1 MIPSP
6 LYNPVRPEC
15 HRCSL
20 HTRQKDLVVPP
31 EGPQDALLALVGE
44 GPGPVEERYHRPF
57 RGPAGQ
63 MLKWL
68 LEEAGAPPREHIFIT
83 NAAMC
88 RPRPVQTF
96 DAYGNESFYLP
107 YKTTLE
113 RSTQDTCRARLH
125 SELANVRPR
134 VVLAVGN
141 YALQSLTGKRNILK
155 RHGAIIP
162 TTVRGVDMR
171 LQEVEHQTLVIPML
185 HPAALLR
192 NPKDTY
198 GVIEVLHRAWRIA
211 ASGVVTPDSAYGKR
225 NCISPYHPAGPDGAL
240 DILEEAVDRVIRER
254 QEISVDVETTTELP
268 RTATLTIFGFATYEE
283 AFAVTILAWNVHE
296 QRFEECWTPAQVAR
310 RDAIIRRLLNANL
323 DKWAWNYSFD
333 KTVCARVYGTDD
345 NWHDGLHLHWAIQPE
360 LDHHLNF
367 AVQTWLDVPPWKV
380 EFWDKQNAGLADHND
395 LETYNCDDCRYT
407 IHLVPYLR
415 QKAAERDIQPGLIK
429 HQMRVSELARRAELY
444 GVPIHRK
451 TALELREK
459 HAANMAQMLQQ
470 MRDAIRG
477 NEEKFSQSVYK
488 QRYRDAKDRGR
499 KSGKFNQP
507 DYQQLTADDFNP
519 NSPHHGRWFLY
530 EFLKLK
536 TGRWTAGGAEK
547 DEAAKRLSTSYKGI
561 LNYLADPQVGELVR
575 AYVDHSEED
584 YRVKHLIDPVL
595 RKAEDDP
602 DHPDWLRLYVSWNS
616 EGQKGTRWSSKLVNL
631 QNWQKAMRKILRAL
645 PGRVWVGAD
654 AAQLEYRIAAALAGL
669 EEVIKLFNQEE
680 FDEALEPWKKFDSK
694 YDAHSLVAEEVY
706 GDEFKLQTKEFSQC
720 LQWLIRTTRHDAPT
734 ILKWKAGDV
743 PEQARAVWKRTKAAK
758 KLLDNWRT
766 MVKRVVYAL
775 FYGARPAKIL
785 TTIQEDRRVP
795 IELRAALTEDRITDI
810 WNGFK
815 RRFPA
820 WDRWAYKEMDLAI
833 SRGCQTF
840 PPLNRKRYWTQKEVE
855 EQKIRNTPIQLAA
868 GDVVNIIFCNVQD
881 RIDAEGL
888 DSVMSIHGHDA
899 GYFDTLEAHAERVR
913 EIYNEEFH
921 YDFPG
926 PAGSVHIYGQ
936 ATIGPTIAD
945 VG

>member
-1 MIPSP
+1 MIPTQP
-6 LYNPVRPEC
+6 YNPVRPEC
-15 HRCSL
+15 HRCPL
-20 HTRQKDLVVPP
+20 HTRQKDCKVPS
-31 EGPQDALLALVGE
+31 EGPQDALVALVGE

-57 RGPAGQ
+57 IGPAGQ
-63 MLKWL
+63 ELKWL
-68 LEEAGAPPREHIFIT
+68 LDEAGLPARKHLFIA

-88 RPRPVQTF
+88 KPRSVQTF
-96 DAYGNESFYLP
+96 DQYGNESIYLP

-125 SELANVRPR
+125 SELANVKPR

-141 YALQSLTGKRNILK
+141 YALQSLTGQRNILK
-155 RHGAIIP
+155 RHGATIP
-162 TTVRGVDMR
+162 TIVHGIDLR
-171 LQEVEHQTLVIPML
+171 LQPVEHQTIVIPML

-198 GVIEVLHRAWRIA
+198 GVLEVLQRAWRIA
-211 ASGVVTPDSAYGKR
+211 ETGIVTPNEVYGKR
-225 NCISPYHPAGPDGAL
+225 HCISPYHEAGPDGAL
-240 DILEEAVDRVIRER
+240 DILEEAVDRVIREQ

-268 RTATLTIFGFATYEE
+268 RTAALTIFGFATYQE
-283 AFAVTILAWNVHE
+283 AFAVTIIAWNRE
-296 QRFEECWTPAQVAR
+296 KQRFEECWTPAQAER
-310 RDAIIRRLLNANL
+310 RDAIIRRLLNACL
-323 DKWAWNYSFD
+323 SKWAWNYSFD
-333 KTVCARVYGTDD
+333 KTVCQRYYGTDD
-345 NWHDGLHLHWAIQPE
+345 NWHDGLHYHWVLQPE

-367 AVQTWLDVPPWKV
+367 AVQSWLDVPPWKV
-380 EFWDKQNAGLADHND
+380 EFWDKQNAGLADHHD
-395 LETYNCDDCRYT
+395 LEVYNCDDCRYT
-407 IHLVPYLR
+407 IHLVPHLR
-415 QKAAERDIQPGLIK
+415 QKAAERGVQGLVE

-459 HAANMAQMLQQ
+459 HAANMAKLLQQ
-470 MRDAIRG
+470 MRDSIRG
-477 NEEKFSQSVYK
+477 HEEGFSQSVYK

-507 DYQQLTADDFNP
+507 DYRVLKADDFNP
-519 NSPHHGRWFLY
+519 NSPHHARWFLF
-530 EFLKLK
+530 EHLKLK
-536 TGRWTAGGAEK
+536 SGRWTAGGAEK
-547 DEAAKRLSTSYKGI
+547 DETAKRLSTSYKGI

-669 EEVIKLFNQEE
+669 EELIKLFNQEE
-680 FDEALEPWKKFDSK
+680 FDEELEPWKKFDGR
-694 YDAHSLVAEEVY
+694 YDAHSLVGEEVY
-706 GDEFKLQTKEFSQC
+706 DDDYKAQAKEFSQC
-720 LQWLIRTTRHDAPT
+720 VQWLIRTTGYNAPT

-743 PEQARAVWKRTKAAK
+743 PERARNVWKRAKAAK
-758 KLLDNWRT
+758 KLLSNWRT

-795 IELRAALTEDRITDI
+795 IELRAALTEDRIAKI
-810 WNGFK
+810 WDGFK
-815 RRFPA
+815 RRFPE
-820 WDRWAYKEMDLAI
+820 WDRWAYREMDLAI
-833 SRGCQTF
+833 SRGYQQF
-840 PPLNRKRYWTQKEVE
+840 PPLDRKRYWTQKEVE

-868 GDVVNIIFCNVQD
+868 GDVVNLIFLRMQK
-881 RIDAEGL
+881 RLDAEGL
-888 DSVMSIHGHDA
+888 DAVLSIHGHDA
-899 GYFDTLEAHAERVR
+899 GYYDTLEAHAERVK

-921 YDFPG
+921 FDFPG
-926 PAGSVHIYGQ
+926 PAGNVHIFGQ
-936 ATIGPTIAD
+936 ATTGPTVAD